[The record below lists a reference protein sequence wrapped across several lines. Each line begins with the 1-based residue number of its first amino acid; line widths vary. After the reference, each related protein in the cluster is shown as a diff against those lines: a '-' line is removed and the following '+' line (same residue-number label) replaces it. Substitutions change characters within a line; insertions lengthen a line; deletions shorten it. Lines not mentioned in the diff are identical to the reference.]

1 MLIDQILSDIKEA
14 MKSKDSAALT
24 ALRGLHAQI
33 KDATVNAG
41 KDLTENAVLDCL
53 AKAVKQRQDAVALYE
68 KGGRPELAAKEQAEI
83 ALFQR
88 YLPQQLT
95 ADEITAL
102 ARQVIADTGA
112 STKKDMG
119 KVMGALR
126 PLVQRKA
133 HGKLVSQIVQ
143 SLLS

>member
-14 MKSKDSAALT
+14 MKSKDAAALT

-41 KDLTENAVLDCL
+41 KDLTEDAVLDCL

-133 HGKLVSQIVQ
+133 DGKLVSQIVQ

>member
-1 MLIDQILSDIKEA
+1 MIIDQILADVKAA
-14 MKSKDSAALT
+14 MKAKDVAALT

-41 KDLTENAVLDCL
+41 KDLTEDAVLDCL

-83 ALFQR
+83 ELFRR
-88 YLPQQLT
+88 YLPKQLS
-95 ADEITAL
+95 ADEIADL
-102 ARQVIADTGA
+102 ARQAIASTGA
-112 STKKDMG
+112 SSKKEMG

-126 PLVQRKA
+126 PLVQHKA
-133 HGKLVSQIVQ
+133 DGKLVSQIVQ